1 MAYFTRNR
9 YAAGNVCFILFLAFL
24 FSLAFGAAGTA
35 LGGVNSVTVTHD
47 NVPLSQSEGQP
58 TVLPYDKPTVEFA
71 VMLDF
76 QPTTPED
83 FAIVI
88 ENLYFRIVGD
98 TVDHT
103 VYLKGLVDKF
113 TYEKKTVGGVTYF
126 VYSLVYNLVYTQMV
140 VPDVTYRLVYH
151 DGKQL
156 KSVYLKVASP
166 PPEGEGPSA
175 GPAPSPTQTTTADF
189 GQVTVNTSTGA
200 VEVAVDAGKFAGLV
214 QQAVASGAQAV
225 VIKPEIPANVTD
237 KEVSV
242 LIPAAAVT
250 AASEAGKDIRVEVA
264 GVVIVL
270 PPQVVPAQLLAD
282 ATAKVS
288 LNIQVL
294 EQAQAQVLTRDLP
307 AGLAVAAN
315 VLELDLSVIRG
326 AQSEKVALAKPVTV
340 SLPYTAAAGIDEN
353 KLGVYRYN
361 EDTLEWAYIGGRV
374 DRAAKT
380 VSTRLSSFSKY
391 TVMAYNKTFAD
402 IQEHWAKEDIELMAA
417 RWIARGMT
425 ETTFEPEGQ
434 VTRAQ
439 FAALLTRSLGIA
451 EAKEGQSPFKD
462 VASGDWFYGAVLAA
476 YEAGL
481 VKGYED
487 GTFRPDANIT
497 REEMATMVAR
507 GLAYAGKKVDVS
519 GKVDTLL
526 AKFTDRN
533 QISAWAREAAA
544 IAVQEGI
551 VKGRTA
557 TTYVPKA
564 NATRAESTVMLKRLL
579 VSTGEISS

>member
-9 YAAGNVCFILFLAFL
+9 YAAGNICFVLFLAFL
-24 FSLAFGAAGTA
+24 FSLAFTGMPANAAPTVSEGSKPSSPQG
-35 LGGVNSVTVTHD
+35 GGVVEVSLTPTTATEFSTVIGQIVQHLGTIDNLVSSIVYNQVYRTAYGVAYEIYNYVVWLVYGPPDPGYTVETDTYRITYQGLQDNKLQSVTVE
-47 NVPLSQSEGQP
+47 VPVPVPISGGDGGGGGGGGG
-58 TVLPYDKPTVEFA
+58 TV
-71 VMLDF
+71 
-76 QPTTPED
+76 TP
-83 FAIVI
+83 
-88 ENLYFRIVGD
+88 
-98 TVDHT
+98 
-103 VYLKGLVDKF
+103 
-113 TYEKKTVGGVTYF
+113 
-126 VYSLVYNLVYTQMV
+126 S
-140 VPDVTYRLVYH
+140 
-151 DGKQL
+151 
-156 KSVYLKVASP
+156 
-166 PPEGEGPSA
+166 
-175 GPAPSPTQTTTADF
+175 TQTTTTGF
-189 GQVTVNTSTGA
+189 GQTTVNTSTGA
-200 VEVAVDAGKFAGLV
+200 VEVAVDAGKFAGLL

-225 VIKPEIPANVTD
+225 VIKPEIPANVTV

-242 LIPAAAVT
+242 PIPAAAVT
-250 AASEAGKDIRVEVA
+250 AATQAGKDIRVEVA
-264 GVVIVL
+264 GVAVVL

-294 EQAQAQVLTRDLP
+294 EQTQAQVLTRDLP
-307 AGLAVAAN
+307 SGLAVAAN
-315 VLELDLSVIRG
+315 ILELDLSVVRG
-326 AQSEKVALAKPVTV
+326 TQSEKVALAKPVTV
-340 SLPYTAAAGIDEN
+340 SIPYTAVAGVEVN

-361 EDTLEWAYIGGRV
+361 EDTLEWAYVGGRV

-391 TVMAYNKTFAD
+391 TVMAYDKTFAD
-402 IQEHWAKEDIELMAA
+402 IQLHWAKKDIELMAS

-451 EAKEGQSPFKD
+451 EAKEGQSRFKD
-462 VASGDWFYGAVLAA
+462 VSSGDWFYGAVLAA

-487 GTFRPDANIT
+487 GTFRPNANIT

-507 GLAYAGKKVDVS
+507 GLAYAGKKVDVT

-533 QISAWAREAAA
+533 QISGWAREAAA
-544 IAVQEGI
+544 VAVQEGI

-557 TTYVPKA
+557 TTYVPRA

-579 VSTGEISS
+579 VSTGEIGS